1 MKVRYEFVDIMK
13 GFCILLVMA
22 DHINVPGLT
31 EYSLSYFRM
40 PLYYML
46 SGLFFSQYDSFK
58 TFLTKKT
65 NNLIIPYFFFSLF
78 TYIIAFSFI
87 IKNGQFNYHAIFEKP
102 LPIPNAPIWFLLSLY
117 STSLLFYT
125 LSFIKS
131 PYYKFLLAL
140 FISWVGYSLGKH
152 SIHLP
157 LFIDTSL
164 SALFFYQFGS
174 YLNATGILNDSK
186 KLWTKFILYTT
197 SFLIISHLLMPAKD
211 LELVLNI
218 IPFSF
223 VYYILAGT
231 IGTLSILYLSKVI
244 GRTTIIPIK
253 HIIRPI
259 KYLGK
264 YSIII
269 LGTHWIYMKFLAFY
283 VIPHIKAQLD
293 GKDLW
298 IFFAIIL
305 LLSFPTIYL
314 MKTYLPWFC
323 AQKPLIKT
331 NKKL

>member
-13 GFCILLVMA
+13 GFCILLVVA
-22 DHINVPGLT
+22 SHINVPGLS
-31 EYSLSYFRM
+31 EYSLSYFRI

-46 SGLFFSQYDSFK
+46 SGLFFSQYDNFK

-65 NNLIIPYFFFSLF
+65 NNLIIPYFFFSTF
-78 TYIIAFSFI
+78 TYVIIFI
-87 IKNGQFNYHAIFEKP
+87 FMIKNNNFNYYSIYEKTRP
-102 LPIPNAPIWFLLSLY
+102 LHNAPIWFLLSLF
-117 STSLLFYT
+117 STSLFFYT
-125 LSFIKS
+125 ISFIKNRHF
-131 PYYKFLLAL
+131 KFILAL
-140 FISWVGYSLGKH
+140 SISWIGYSLGKY

-174 YLNATGILNDSK
+174 YLNTSGILNDSK
-186 KLWTKFILYTT
+186 KLWAKFILCTAL
-197 SFLIISHLLMPAKD
+197 FLIISHLLMPAKD

-223 VYYILAGT
+223 LYYIFAGA
-231 IGTLSILYLSKVI
+231 IGTLSILYLSKI
-244 GRTTIIPIK
+244 IDRSTITPVK
-253 HIIRPI
+253 HVIRPI

-283 VIPHIKAQLD
+283 ITPHIKAQLD

-298 IFFAIIL
+298 IFFAIML

-323 AQKPLIKT
+323 AQKPLIKI